1 MKLTLLGTGSPV
13 PSAEKCSAGYMIEAG
28 DDLILMEVG
37 PGTVYR
43 LVQAGKKVTDVTH
56 VFISHLHFDHWL
68 DLIRLVLNRWDT
80 GAPDLPRL
88 KVYGPAGIQ
97 DIFERAFG
105 QDGMLKLDLTARTNH
120 PQSAAIF
127 HGRGGVGPRPWP
139 ETEVTE
145 LKESDVIAGDGWQ
158 VSFANVPHHQPFL
171 ISYGMR
177 FESASGVLAYS
188 SDISCDPAKG
198 APKGLYKLGQD
209 ADIMIHYINVF
220 GVSLSATHQGDEAPA
235 FHKVVAEMAR
245 DSNVKTLI
253 TSHHGPHLN
262 RDGIRERIVSDI
274 GAIFPGRLVWGQDLM
289 AFDLSAGRD

>member
-1 MKLTLLGTGSPV
+1 MNLTLLGTGSPV
-13 PSAEKCSAGYMIEAG
+13 PSVEKCSAGYMIESG
-28 DDLILMEVG
+28 DDVILMEVG

-43 LVQAGKKVTDVTH
+43 LIQTGKKVTDVSH

-80 GAPDLPRL
+80 AHPDLPKL
-88 KVYGPAGIQ
+88 KVYGPPGIK

-105 QDGMLKLDLTARTNH
+105 DDGMLKLDLTARTTH

-127 HGRGGVGPRPWP
+127 HNRGGVGPRPWP
-139 ETEVTE
+139 QAEVTE
-145 LKESDVIAGDGWQ
+145 LRESDVIEGETWKMK
-158 VSFANVPHHQPFL
+158 FANVPHHQPYL

-177 FESASGVLAYS
+177 FETADGVLAYS
-188 SDISCDPAKG
+188 SDISCDPEKG
-198 APKGLYKLGQD
+198 APKPLYQLGKD

-220 GVSLSATHQGDEAPA
+220 GVPLKAEHQDHTGPA

-253 TSHHGPHLN
+253 TTHHGPHLN
-262 RDGIRERIVSDI
+262 RDGIRERIVTDI
-274 GAIFPGRLVWGQDLM
+274 GTIFPGRLVWGQDLM
-289 AFDLSAGRD
+289 TFEIP